1 MKHLVLK
8 LNHSF
13 AKNCVCSLRKNLNIF
28 DFPHSLRA
36 LILTLMV
43 YCKLACGVLSLTDS
57 HRLTHKRR
65 MTSHSVRGV
74 KFIYFF
80 SLQQQGKTSLY
91 YHVQKRQIV
100 LFLVLNTGGCEK
112 IH

>member
-1 MKHLVLK
+1 MFHFL
-8 LNHSF
+8 
-13 AKNCVCSLRKNLNIF
+13 
-28 DFPHSLRA
+28 HSLRA
-36 LILTLMV
+36 LILTQMALMV
-43 YCKLACGVLSLTDS
+43 YCKLARGVLSLTDS

-91 YHVQKRQIV
+91 HHVQ
-100 LFLVLNTGGCEK
+100 
-112 IH
+112 

>member
-1 MKHLVLK
+1 MELFKQLQFFFVFGGYEALGIK
-8 LNHSF
+8 IKCVQF
-13 AKNCVCSLRKNLNIF
+13 KKNFNIF
-28 DFPHSLRA
+28 DFPHSLHA
-36 LILTLMV
+36 LILTPMLLMV
-43 YCKLACGVLSLTDS
+43 YCKLARGVLSLTDS

-91 YHVQKRQIV
+91 CHVQ
-100 LFLVLNTGGCEK
+100 
-112 IH
+112 